1 MIEAKGLTKRYGGTV
16 AVDDLS
22 FTVPPGQVT
31 GFLGPNGAGKS
42 TTMRLILGL
51 DAPDSGSVTVGGRP
65 YAAWRRP
72 LLAAGALLEAKAFHG
87 GRTARNHLL
96 CLADSNGI
104 SRARV
109 DEVLDLVGLRSMAR
123 RRAGGFP
130 LGRPALLRMAPALPR
145 PGNSPRC

>member
-1 MIEAKGLTKRYGGTV
+1 MIEAQDLTKVYGGKA
-16 AVDDLS
+16 AVDHLS

-51 DAPDSGSVTVGGRP
+51 DRPDSGSVTVLGQP
-65 YAAWRRP
+65 YAAWQRP
-72 LLAAGALLEAKAFHG
+72 LFQAGALLEAKSFHG

-104 SRARV
+104 RSARV
-109 DEVLDLVGLRSMAR
+109 DEVLEL
-123 RRAGGFP
+123 
-130 LGRPALLRMAPALPR
+130 
-145 PGNSPRC
+145 